1 MPLHAETDVPK
12 AMTDVRE
19 RKAGSLEWEL
29 VSIVVGVVSA
39 ALVIIAL
46 NTFLGRLYPVP
57 GLNPLQPVEEL
68 RSQVAALPRTSYFL
82 LLGAYAFASFVGGLA
97 ASLTAGRTHA
107 RPALVTGLILM
118 IAGTYGVMVVYQPI
132 WFRAVS
138 FLTYSMAYLA
148 HLLIR
153 RRV

>member
-1 MPLHAETDVPK
+1 MSEAI
-12 AMTDVRE
+12 E
-19 RKAGSLEWEL
+19 RRAGSLEWEL

-46 NTFLGRLYPVP
+46 NTFLGRVFPVP

-68 RSQVAALPRTSYFL
+68 RSQVAALPRTSWIL
-82 LLGAYAFASFVGGLA
+82 LLVAYAFASFVGGLA
-97 ASLTAGRTHA
+97 ASLTAGRILA

-118 IAGTYGVMVVYQPI
+118 IAGTYGVMVVYQPL

-138 FLTYSMAYLA
+138 FLTYPMAYVA

-153 RRV
+153 RRA